1 MNNKEKFLSYD
12 MALIMKK
19 WYTIKKHWEKGD
31 VVYARDIIILWD
43 SGNDVL

>member
-1 MNNKEKFLSYD
+1 MKRQILILFYGVYYKKMVHYKK
-12 MALIMKK
+12 AL
-19 WYTIKKHWEKGD
+19 KGD